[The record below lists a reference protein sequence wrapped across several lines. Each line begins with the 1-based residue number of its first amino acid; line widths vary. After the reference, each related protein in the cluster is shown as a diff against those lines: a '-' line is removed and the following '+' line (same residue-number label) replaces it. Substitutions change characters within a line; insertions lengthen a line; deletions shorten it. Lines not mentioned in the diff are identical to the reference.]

1 MVSSHQR
8 SPIVLTAIFCI
19 ARSQAGV
26 CWKRSVMHRIIS
38 CLVLLAGTFAGNP
51 SLRGDDSFGTIRL
64 QLERVGDETVKPDSS
79 PRLAVLLVDC
89 SSSMTNAVRSGAVSA
104 TNPRRLHA
112 VHDGLRACLEQ
123 LAKDFPGIEV
133 RVRFFNERLDCI
145 PQVSVRLG
153 DVSSVESVMKRIPRE
168 PKLAPGTHLYES
180 TCKIVDEMLAEHK
193 RRGFGWMF
201 FGVFSDGEDQKSP
214 APYSVTA
221 HKDRIRALQEAGPG
235 FSTVVWPVGPEAE
248 KLASGGSAYGPT
260 AIVKLGEGIPKPP
273 PPRPRYALVPARD
286 QATDLSLKRLAQHG
300 RATVS
305 LEVSGPE
312 DALAALTTS
321 FRLNENSPYRLETD
335 RAGRF
340 ASGPVTVSLD
350 LPAEVNVADGVA
362 TTLVIEASAAGE
374 LPFSIEGDPAFILTF
389 RDTETPRP
397 EQ

>member
-1 MVSSHQR
+1 M
-8 SPIVLTAIFCI
+8 I
-19 ARSQAGV
+19 
-26 CWKRSVMHRIIS
+26 
-38 CLVLLAGTFAGNP
+38 
-51 SLRGDDSFGTIRL
+51 
-64 QLERVGDETVKPDSS
+64 ERVDAGRRQHSQGLEAGET
-79 PRLAVLLVDC
+79 AGCAGC
-89 SSSMTNAVRSGAVSA
+89 SRISWHKRPMNWLRRA
-104 TNPRRLHA
+104 TEITEGP
-112 VHDGLRACLEQ
+112 
-123 LAKDFPGIEV
+123 
-133 RVRFFNERLDCI
+133 
-145 PQVSVRLG
+145 
-153 DVSSVESVMKRIPRE
+153 MKRVPRE
-168 PKLAPGTHLYES
+168 PKLAPGAHLYES

-221 HKDRIRALQEAGPG
+221 HEDRIRAFQEAGPG

-260 AIVKLGEGIPKPP
+260 AIVKFGEGIPKPP

-286 QATDLSLKRLAQHG
+286 QATDLSFKRLAQHG

-321 FRLNENSPYRLETD
+321 FRLNDTSPYRLETD

-362 TTLVIEASAAGE
+362 TTLVIEASAAGD
-374 LPFSIEGDPAFILTF
+374 LPFSIEGDPAFTLTF